1 MESGETRVA
10 MKSGGSGRQGET
22 DYRDTR
28 VKEDHGV
35 RGDKEDRGD
44 QGQHGVRGDQALG
57 ILVSQRSPVRAS
69 GRRE

>member
-35 RGDKEDRGD
+35 RGDKEDRG
-44 QGQHGVRGDQALG
+44 GQEYQ
-57 ILVSQRSPVRAS
+57 
-69 GRRE
+69 